1 MSAEQ
6 IEMNEALYRYMLS
19 VSSRED
25 DLLRRLREE
34 TARDPMAIMQISP
47 PMGQFMA
54 LLTELLGVRR
64 AIEVGVFTGYSSL
77 SVARA
82 LPQDGKLVALD
93 VSDEWTRM
101 ARRYWAEAG
110 VADRIDLR
118 LGPGGDSLKAML
130 AAGEAGTYDLMFIDA
145 DKEGYD
151 TYYELGLQLLRPGGL
166 IMLDNMLYFG
176 KLMSDPPDGTS
187 DGQRKNIAALR
198 ALNTKLH
205 RDERVTL
212 AMLPLG
218 DGVMLCRKR

>member
-6 IEMNEALYRYMLS
+6 IEMTEALYRYLLS

-54 LLTELLGVRR
+54 LMTELLGVRR

-82 LPQDGKLVALD
+82 LPPDGRLVALD

-151 TYYELGLQLLRPGGL
+151 TYYELGLQLLRRGGL

-176 KLMSDPPDGTS
+176 KLMAEPPPGTS
-187 DGQRKNIAALR
+187 EGQKRNIAALR
-198 ALNTKLH
+198 ALNEKLH
-205 RDERVTL
+205 ADERVTL

>member
-6 IEMNEALYRYMLS
+6 IEMTEALYRYMLS

-82 LPQDGKLVALD
+82 LPKDGRLVALD

-176 KLMSDPPDGTS
+176 KLMADPPAGTS

-198 ALNTKLH
+198 ALNAKLH